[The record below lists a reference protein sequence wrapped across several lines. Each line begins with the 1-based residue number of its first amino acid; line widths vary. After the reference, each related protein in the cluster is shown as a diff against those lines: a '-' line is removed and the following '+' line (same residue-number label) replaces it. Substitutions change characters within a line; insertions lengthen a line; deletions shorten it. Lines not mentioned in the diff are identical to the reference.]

1 MIEVIVIIP
10 ILKEGSTFFYLFYM
24 FRKISNMLKRLT
36 QFKYKMKLLNN
47 SIKIKSNVD
56 SMMMKL
62 HERALKIWYAREL
75 RILEQREKKDER
87 IKQKYKSLK
96 KKEKDFNEINNEKI
110 MEQKGFYKCK
120 CCKHYVCCDTLLE
133 DVHASLQKSK
143 PLSNQQSELIL
154 NNNKSRKNKICNFEE
169 ISENLNSVIVNCRK
183 CKQSLNFDVLRN
195 LSEDGEQFSPDSLL
209 YLQDKKRRLIYYNR
223 AVIEFENLVAK

>member
-62 HERALKIWYAREL
+62 HERALKIWYARE
-75 RILEQREKKDER
+75 
-87 IKQKYKSLK
+87 
-96 KKEKDFNEINNEKI
+96 
-110 MEQKGFYKCK
+110 
-120 CCKHYVCCDTLLE
+120 
-133 DVHASLQKSK
+133 
-143 PLSNQQSELIL
+143 
-154 NNNKSRKNKICNFEE
+154 
-169 ISENLNSVIVNCRK
+169 
-183 CKQSLNFDVLRN
+183 
-195 LSEDGEQFSPDSLL
+195 
-209 YLQDKKRRLIYYNR
+209 
-223 AVIEFENLVAK
+223 

>member
-120 CCKHYVCCDTLLE
+120 CCKH
-133 DVHASLQKSK
+133 
-143 PLSNQQSELIL
+143 
-154 NNNKSRKNKICNFEE
+154 
-169 ISENLNSVIVNCRK
+169 
-183 CKQSLNFDVLRN
+183 
-195 LSEDGEQFSPDSLL
+195 
-209 YLQDKKRRLIYYNR
+209 
-223 AVIEFENLVAK
+223 

>member
-24 FRKISNMLKRLT
+24 FRKGCNVLKRLT
-36 QFKYKMKLLNN
+36 QFKYKLKLLNN

-56 SMMMKL
+56 SMMLKL

-75 RILEQREKKDER
+75 RILEQRQKKDDR
-87 IKQKYKSLK
+87 IKQKYKELK
-96 KKEKDFNEINNEKI
+96 KKEKYFNELNNEKV

-120 CCKHYVCCDTLLE
+120 CCMHYVCCDTLLE

-143 PLSNQQSELIL
+143 PLNNQQSELIL
-154 NNNKSRKNKICNFEE
+154 NNNKSKKNKISNFEE
-169 ISENLNSVIVNCRK
+169 IEEHLKTIIVNCRK
-183 CKQSLNFDVLRN
+183 CKQSLNFNTLRN
-195 LSEDGEQFSPDSLL
+195 LSEDGELFSTECILH
-209 YLQDKKRRLIYYNR
+209 LQDKKRRLIYHNIP
-223 AVIEFENLVAK
+223 VIEFENLIAK